1 MPMNL
6 FSGADIS
13 ASGMSAERLR
23 MEVVAN
29 NIANANS
36 TQSADGGPYR
46 RQQVMFSAALD
57 DARRSN
63 GSGGTV
69 SGLHGVNVLGKQ
81 ADMSELPQIHNPGHP
96 DADPETGMVTMPNVQ
111 LPNEMV
117 DLITA
122 SRSYEANLKALTS
135 FKNMIEQTLQLLRGG
150 A

>member
-1 MPMNL
+1 MLSGN
-6 FSGADIS
+6 FFAGADIS
-13 ASGMSAERLR
+13 ASGMSAERRR

-36 TQSADGGPYR
+36 TQSAEGGPYR
-46 RQQVMFSAALD
+46 RKQLLFSTAMS
-57 DARRSN
+57 SN
-63 GSGGTV
+63 GAAETV
-69 SGLHGVNVLGKQ
+69 NGLRGVEVVGQ
-81 ADMSELPQIHNPGHP
+81 QSDPSELPIVYNPGHP
-96 DADPETGMVTMPNVQ
+96 DADPETGMVTMPNVK

-135 FKNMIEQTLQLLRGG
+135 FKQMVEQTLRLLRGS